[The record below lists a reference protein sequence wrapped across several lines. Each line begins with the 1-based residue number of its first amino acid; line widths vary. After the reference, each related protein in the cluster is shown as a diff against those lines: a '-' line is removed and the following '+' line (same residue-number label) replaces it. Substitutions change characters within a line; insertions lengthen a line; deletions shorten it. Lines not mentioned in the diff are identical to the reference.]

1 MEIEMKT
8 NFAPRFLEACHCYKA
23 SSIHHQASSILNR
36 EFLLNAVFLVLVNLL
51 IKPFY
56 VFGIERTVQER
67 MGTEQYGLYATL
79 FSFAYLL
86 FMVND
91 FGIHYFNSRT
101 VARHPQLAAKLFPN
115 TLIVKGLLAGLYL
128 VLVFVAALVR
138 GFEPAVWGLL
148 LFVALNHV
156 LISIVAWL
164 RSNVSGLGMYRTDS
178 FLSTFDKILLIG
190 ICTVLLWGRS
200 FQDDKFELEWFVHAQ
215 NLAWALTAAVAFFI
229 VYKNLPK
236 PIRWR
241 PNWALVLFILK
252 KSAPYALAVFLMTA
266 YIRMDIVLLEYLTG
280 AEGRHE
286 AGVYAAAYR
295 LLDALNVAGYLF
307 AGLLLPM
314 FSSLLR
320 QSFVIPEGNLN
331 RQSSIVG
338 LLRLSF
344 QMIIAG
350 TVTIAVACYAFRTEL
365 MLAIYP
371 KEGTL
376 YHGEVLAWV
385 ILTLVPFS
393 GGFIYTTLLTAN
405 DSLKK
410 MNRIFLAA
418 IVINVVLN
426 LLLIPQLKAVGAG
439 MSAFFTQGFVMA
451 GMMVLTKK
459 ELALPFEP
467 RQFYKLIA
475 FVSLVCSANWALLQL
490 PGQGWLLKFCA
501 AIAIGLL
508 LAFLLRMISL
518 KSLLGLLKKQV

>member
-1 MEIEMKT
+1 
-8 NFAPRFLEACHCYKA
+8 
-23 SSIHHQASSILNR
+23 LNR

-67 MGTEQYGLYATL
+67 VGTEQYGLYATL
-79 FSFAYLL
+79 YSFAYLL

-128 VLVFVAALVR
+128 VLVLVAAQVR

-156 LISIVAWL
+156 LISMVAWL

-178 FLSTFDKILLIG
+178 FLSTFDKILLIVV
-190 ICTVLLWGRS
+190 CAMLLWSGIPS
-200 FQDDKFELEWFVHAQ
+200 GSSPSVDDKFPIEWFVHAQ

-295 LLDALNVAGYLF
+295 LLDALNMAGYLF

-320 QSFVIPEGNLN
+320 TSGQSRGVGISSAIPNPEESGQVPKSEI
-331 RQSSIVG
+331 QS

-344 QMIIAG
+344 QLILAG
-350 TVTIAVACYAFRTEL
+350 TITIAVACFTFRTEL

-371 KEGTL
+371 KEGTP

-385 ILTLVPFS
+385 ILTLIPFS
-393 GGFIYTTLLTAN
+393 GAFIYTTLLTAN

-418 IVINVVLN
+418 IVVNVVLN

-451 GMMVLTKK
+451 GMMVLAKK
-459 ELALPFEP
+459 ELPLPFEL
-467 RQFYKLIA
+467 RQFYKIAA
-475 FVSLVCSANWALLQL
+475 FVSLVCFANWALLQL
-490 PGQGWLLKFCA
+490 TGIGWLLKFCA

-518 KSLLGLLKKQV
+518 KSMLGLLKKQV